1 MKARSDSKVIRVL
14 KDIHEYLLTRG
25 IKPEYM
31 RLGNESSPPFQR
43 YLKAK
48 DIDFRLS
55 PPGMH
60 IRNASERAI
69 NTLKDHFIAG
79 VCSTDP
85 ESSIQN
91 WDRLLEL
98 A

>member
-60 IRNASERAI
+60 CHNMTEREI
-69 NTLKDHFIAG
+69 STFKDHFIAG
-79 VCSTDP
+79 LYSTDLYLP
-85 ESSIQN
+85 IKN
-91 WDRLLEL
+91 
-98 A
+98 